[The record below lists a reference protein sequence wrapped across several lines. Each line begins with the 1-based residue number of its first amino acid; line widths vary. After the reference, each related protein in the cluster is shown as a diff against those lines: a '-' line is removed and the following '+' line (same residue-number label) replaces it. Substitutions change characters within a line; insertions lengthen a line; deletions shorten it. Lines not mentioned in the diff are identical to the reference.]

1 MSLLFYEL
9 GLHNLKPGIDT
20 LKQGLAY
27 FETVGM
33 PARNL
38 AVRTREEYSEDL
50 ADLIEFLTQ
59 AGVTQLKGANLRD
72 LENYQAEMDRRGYRA
87 STRERKTYTIKSFF
101 KFLHRHGL
109 IATNV
114 ASQLI
119 PPPRRR
125 AEPRFLSEEEYQ
137 RLLSACSHNPRDK
150 AIIELLLQT
159 GINLSE
165 LARLTLYDVELPQ
178 KINRD
183 PHNTGTL
190 RVTRKDTVENVPLNF
205 KACQA
210 LAEWLKVRPKVD
222 DVRLFVTKLKTPMS
236 KRAIQY
242 TVNKYLEAAEIKDAS
257 VRTLRH
263 TMGAHYLAKGGDLKA
278 VQKMLGHESLETTR
292 IYQTLA
298 KKAQRRM
305 VQDLAL

>member
-1 MSLLFYEL
+1 MSQLFFEL
-9 GLHNLKPGIDT
+9 DLHNMKSEVAT

-33 PARNL
+33 PAHNL

-50 ADLIEFLTQ
+50 TDLIEFLNKR
-59 AGVTQLKGANLRD
+59 GITQLTETRLRD

-87 STRERKTYTIKSFF
+87 STRERKTYAIKSFF

-109 IATNV
+109 ISTNV
-114 ASQLI
+114 AGRLI
-119 PPPRRR
+119 PPPRKRD
-125 AEPRFLSEEEYQ
+125 EPRFLSEEEYQ
-137 RLLSACSHNPRDK
+137 QLLRACSHNPRDK

-165 LARLTLYDVELPQ
+165 LARLTLYDIEFPKQ
-178 KINRD
+178 ISRN
-183 PHNTGTL
+183 PSHTGTL
-190 RVTRKDTVENVPLNF
+190 RVTRRGRTETIPLNF

-210 LAEWLKVRPKVD
+210 LAAWLKVRPKID
-222 DVRLFVTKLKTPMS
+222 QASLFVTKFKTQIS
-236 KRAIQY
+236 KRTIQF
-242 TVNKYLEAAEIKDAS
+242 VVKKYLEAAGVKNAS

-263 TMGAHYLAKGGDLKA
+263 TMGAHYLAKGGDLES
-278 VQKMLGHESLETTR
+278 VQKMLGHESSETTR

-298 KKAQRRM
+298 KKVQCKM
-305 VQDLAL
+305 VQELAL

>member
-1 MSLLFYEL
+1 MSLLLNET
-9 GLHNLKPGIDT
+9 GLHNMSQIET
-20 LKQGLAY
+20 LQQGLAY

-33 PARNL
+33 PARDL
-38 AVRTREEYSEDL
+38 AARTREEYSEDL
-50 ADLIEFLTQ
+50 SDLIEFLNKRGTTKLSEV
-59 AGVTQLKGANLRD
+59 GLRD
-72 LENYQAEMDRRGYRA
+72 LENYQAEMDRRGYKS
-87 STRERKTYTIKSFF
+87 STRERKTYAIKSFF

-119 PPPRRR
+119 PPPRKRV
-125 AEPRFLSEEEYQ
+125 EPRFLSEEEYQ
-137 RLLSACSHNPRDK
+137 RLLKACRYNPRDK

-165 LARLTLYDVELPQ
+165 LAQLTQYDVELPQ
-178 KINRD
+178 KINPD
-183 PHNTGTL
+183 PYNTGTL
-190 RVTRKDTVENVPLNF
+190 WVKRRGTIENLPLNF

-210 LAEWLKVRPKVD
+210 LTEWLKVRPKINQVN
-222 DVRLFVTKLKTPMS
+222 LFVTKHKTPMS
-236 KRAIQY
+236 KRTIQY
-242 TVNKYLEAAEIKDAS
+242 AVNKYLEAAEIKDAS

-263 TMGAHYLAKGGDLKA
+263 TMGTHYIAKGGDIES

-298 KKAQRRM
+298 KKMPRKM